1 MANSFE
7 SQAEEDKRKK
17 MEYSSSAPN
26 KSWHVNSASK
36 KLITI
41 HREIRALHSQKLR
54 GAEVRKA
61 IMFLMLGLY
70 KERGKK
76 VFTPFFLPH
85 QN

>member
-26 KSWHVNSASK
+26 KSRHVNSASK
-36 KLITI
+36 NHNTPC
-41 HREIRALHSQKLR
+41 EIRALHSQKLR

>member
-36 KLITI
+36 NHNTPWNSGF
-41 HREIRALHSQKLR
+41 ALS
-54 GAEVRKA
+54 ET
-61 IMFLMLGLY
+61 
-70 KERGKK
+70 ERCWSTEGDN
-76 VFTPFFLPH
+76 VSNAGFI
-85 QN
+85 